1 MKIAILGSGANGA
14 SIGADLTEAGLEV
27 TLIDQ
32 WPAHVETMR
41 DRGVRIEM
49 PERTIRVPVEALHL
63 CEVAELREPF
73 DLVLVLMKAYDTRWA
88 CELIKPWVAA
98 DGLVAGV
105 QNGMTQG
112 VIADVI
118 GPERAIGCVI
128 EISSEM
134 TEPGIVHRHSGPSAS
149 YFAVGAVDPEAAGR
163 EAEVAAVLSRS
174 AATVDTLAAREIEAA
189 KWMKLVSNSCTLVSS
204 AILGMPIAASAK
216 LEPMRELMLAA
227 GHEALAAGNARS
239 LRHVPIFGLDAA
251 EMEAAADLPEFLLDT
266 LVERFVLP
274 ETTSTVLHDWTKG
287 RRGEVD
293 DINGEVVTTLGAEA
307 PVNGAIVDVAHR
319 IERGELR
326 PDRGNLE
333 LLRSLAQA
341 EKAS

>member
-14 SIGADLTEAGLEV
+14 SIGVDLTEAGLAV

-32 WPAHVETMR
+32 WPAHVEAMR
-41 DRGVRIEM
+41 ARGARIEM
-49 PERTIRVPVEALHL
+49 PERMLEVAVDARHL

-73 DLVLVLMKAYDTRWA
+73 DLVLVLVKAYDTRWA
-88 CELIKPWVAA
+88 CELIKPYVAA

-105 QNGMTQG
+105 QNGMTHQ
-112 VIADVI
+112 VIADVV

-134 TEPGIVHRHSGPSAS
+134 TE
-149 YFAVGAVDPEAAGR
+149 
-163 EAEVAAVLSRS
+163 
-174 AATVDTLAAREIEAA
+174 AA
-189 KWMKLVSNSCTLVSS
+189 KWMKLVSNSTTLVGS
-204 AILGMPIAASAK
+204 AILAIPIAASAK

-227 GHEALAAGNARS
+227 GREALAAGTARGYPQ
-239 LRHVPIFGLDAA
+239 VPIFGLDAA
-251 EMEAAADLPEFLLDT
+251 AMEAADDLPELLLDT

-293 DINGEVVTTLGAEA
+293 DINGEVLATLDGEA
-307 PVNGAIVDVAHR
+307 PVNQAIVAVAHQ
-319 IERGELR
+319 IERGDLE
-326 PDRGNLE
+326 PDRANLE
-333 LLRSLAQA
+333 LLRALAG
-341 EKAS
+341 

>member
-32 WPAHVETMR
+32 WPAHVEAMR
-41 DRGVRIEM
+41 ERGVRIEM
-49 PERTIRVPVEALHL
+49 PERTLETAVDARHL
-63 CEVAELREPF
+63 CEAAELREPF
-73 DLVLVLMKAYDTRWA
+73 DLVLVLVKAYDTRWA
-88 CELIKPWVAA
+88 CELIKPWVAP

-112 VIADVI
+112 VIADVV

-149 YFAVGAVDPEAAGR
+149 YFAVGAVDPAGAGR
-163 EAEVAAVLSRS
+163 EAEVAAVLARS
-174 AATVDTLAAREIEAA
+174 AEVVDTLGVGEIEAA
-189 KWMKLVSNSCTLVSS
+189 KWMKIVSNATTLVGS

-216 LEPMRELMLAA
+216 LEPMREVMLAA
-227 GHEALAAGNARS
+227 GREALAAGAARG
-239 LRHVPIFGLDAA
+239 LPRLPIFGLDAA
-251 EMEAAADLPEFLLDT
+251 EMEAADDLPELLLDT
-266 LVERFVLP
+266 LVDKFVLP
-274 ETTSTVLHDWTKG
+274 ETTSTVLHDWRKG

-293 DINGEVVTTLGAEA
+293 DINGEVIAALDGDA
-307 PVNGAIVDVAHR
+307 PANAAIVTVAHQ
-319 IERGELR
+319 IERGELA
-326 PDRGNLE
+326 PDPANLD
-333 LLRSLAQA
+333 LLRSLAL
-341 EKAS
+341 

>member
-32 WPAHVETMR
+32 WPAHVEAMR
-41 DRGVRIEM
+41 ERGVRIEM
-49 PERTIRVPVEALHL
+49 PERTLETRVDARHL

-112 VIADVI
+112 VIAEVV

-149 YFAVGAVDPEAAGR
+149 YFAVGAVDSAAAGR
-163 EAEVAAVLSRS
+163 EAEVADVLARS
-174 AATVDTLAAREIEAA
+174 AETVDTLEVGEIEAA
-189 KWMKLVSNSCTLVSS
+189 KWMKIVSNSTTLVGS

-216 LEPMRELMLAA
+216 LEPMREVMLAA
-227 GHEALAAGNARS
+227 GREALAAGAARG
-239 LRHVPIFGLDAA
+239 LPRLPIFGLDTA
-251 EMEAAADLPEFLLDT
+251 EMEAADDLPELLLDT
-266 LVERFVLP
+266 LVDKFVLP
-274 ETTSTVLHDWTKG
+274 ETTSTVLHDWRKG

-293 DINGEVVTTLGAEA
+293 DINGEVVAALDGEA
-307 PVNGAIVDVAHR
+307 PANVAIVAIAKQ
-319 IERGELR
+319 IERGELQPGR
-326 PDRGNLE
+326 DNLE
-333 LLRSLAQA
+333 LLRSLAL
-341 EKAS
+341 

>member
-14 SIGADLTEAGLEV
+14 SIGADLTEAGLDV

-32 WPAHVETMR
+32 WPAHVEAMR
-41 DRGVRIEM
+41 ERGVRIEM
-49 PERTIRVPVEALHL
+49 PERTLETAVDARHL

-73 DLVLVLMKAYDTRWA
+73 DLVLVLVKAYDTRWA
-88 CELIKPWVAA
+88 CELIKPWVA
-98 DGLVAGV
+98 DRGLVAGV
-105 QNGMTQG
+105 QNGMTQQT
-112 VIADVI
+112 IADVV

-149 YFAVGAVDPEAAGR
+149 YFAVGAVDPAAAGR
-163 EAEVAAVLSRS
+163 ESQVAAVLAHS
-174 AATVDTLAAREIEAA
+174 AETVDTLGVGEIEAA
-189 KWMKLVSNSCTLVSS
+189 KWMKLVSNSTTLVGS

-227 GHEALAAGNARS
+227 GREALTAGAVRGYPQ
-239 LRHVPIFGLDAA
+239 VPIFGLDAA
-251 EMEAAADLPEFLLDT
+251 AMEAAADLPERLLDT

-274 ETTSTVLHDWTKG
+274 ATTSTVLHDWNKG

-293 DINGEVVTTLGAEA
+293 DINGEVVAALDGEA
-307 PVNGAIVDVAHR
+307 PVNQAIVAVAHQ
-319 IERGELR
+319 IERGDLE
-326 PDRGNLE
+326 PGPANLE
-333 LLRSLAQA
+333 LLRALTG
-341 EKAS
+341 

>member
-32 WPAHVETMR
+32 WPAHVEAMR
-41 DRGVRIEM
+41 ERGVRIEM
-49 PERTIRVPVEALHL
+49 PERTLETPVDARHL

-112 VIADVI
+112 VIADVV

-149 YFAVGAVDPEAAGR
+149 YFAVGAVDPAAAGR
-163 EAEVAAVLSRS
+163 EAEVADVLARS
-174 AATVDTLAAREIEAA
+174 AEAVDTLGVGEIEAA
-189 KWMKLVSNSCTLVSS
+189 KWMKIVSNSTTLVGS

-216 LEPMRELMLAA
+216 LEPMREVMLAA
-227 GHEALAAGNARS
+227 GREALAAGAARG
-239 LRHVPIFGLDAA
+239 LPRLPIFGLDAA
-251 EMEAAADLPEFLLDT
+251 EMEAAEDLPELLLDT
-266 LVERFVLP
+266 LVDKFVLP
-274 ETTSTVLHDWTKG
+274 ETTSTVLHDWRKG

-293 DINGEVVTTLGAEA
+293 DINGEVVAALDGEA
-307 PVNGAIVDVAHR
+307 PANAAIVTVAKQ
-319 IERGELR
+319 IERGELQPGR
-326 PDRGNLE
+326 DNLE
-333 LLRSLAQA
+333 LLRILAL
-341 EKAS
+341 

>member
-32 WPAHVETMR
+32 WPAHVEAMR
-41 DRGVRIEM
+41 ERGVRIEM
-49 PERTIRVPVEALHL
+49 PERTLEVAVDARHL
-63 CEVAELREPF
+63 CEVAELRKPF

-88 CELIKPWVAA
+88 CELIKPRVAV

-105 QNGMTQG
+105 QNGMTART
-112 VIADVI
+112 IADVVR
-118 GPERAIGCVI
+118 PERAIGCVI

-149 YFAVGAVDPEAAGR
+149 YFAVGAVDPSAAGR
-163 EAEVAAVLSRS
+163 EAEVAAVLAHS
-174 AATVDTLAAREIEAA
+174 ADTVEALGAGQIEAA
-189 KWMKLVSNSCTLVSS
+189 KGVKLVSNSCTLVSS

-216 LEPMRELMLAA
+216 LAAMRELMLAA
-227 GHEALAAGNARS
+227 GREALAAGAARG
-239 LRHVPIFGLDAA
+239 HPQVPIFGLDAA
-251 EMEAAADLPEFLLDT
+251 AMEAADDIPEFLLDT

-274 ETTSTVLHDWTKG
+274 LTTSTVLHDWRKG

-293 DINGEVVTTLGAEA
+293 DINGEVVATLGDRA
-307 PVNGAIVDVAHR
+307 PVNRAIVEMAHR
-319 IERGELR
+319 IERGELKPGR
-326 PDRGNLE
+326 ANLE
-333 LLRSLAQA
+333 PLRALAGREVA
-341 EKAS
+341 D

>member
-1 MKIAILGSGANGA
+1 MRIAILGSGANGA

-32 WPAHVETMR
+32 WPAHVEAMR
-41 DRGVRIEM
+41 ERGVRIEM
-49 PERTIRVPVEALHL
+49 PGRTLETRVDARHL

-73 DLVLVLMKAYDTRWA
+73 DLVLVLVKAYDTRWA
-88 CELIKPWVAA
+88 CELIEPWVAP

-112 VIADVI
+112 VVADVV
-118 GPERAIGCVI
+118 GPRRAIGCVI

-149 YFAVGAVDPEAAGR
+149 YFAVGAVDPAAAGR

-174 AATVDTLAAREIEAA
+174 AEVVDTLEVGEIEAA
-189 KWMKLVSNSCTLVSS
+189 KWMKIVSNSTTLVGS

-216 LEPMRELMLAA
+216 LEPMREVMLAA
-227 GHEALAAGNARS
+227 GREALAAGAARG
-239 LRHVPIFGLDAA
+239 LPQLPIFGLDAA
-251 EMEAAADLPEFLLDT
+251 EMQAADDLPELLLDT
-266 LVERFVLP
+266 LVDKFVLP
-274 ETTSTVLHDWTKG
+274 ETTSTVLHDWRKG

-293 DINGEVVTTLGAEA
+293 DINGEVVAALDGEA
-307 PVNGAIVDVAHR
+307 PANQAIVAVAKQ
-319 IERGELR
+319 IERGELE
-326 PDRGNLE
+326 PGPANLD
-333 LLRSLAQA
+333 LLRSLAL
-341 EKAS
+341 